1 MKKLVLSLI
10 VILSLSIGSFAL
22 SDVDG
27 HWAKPYIDDL
37 IAKQAISGYPDG
49 SFKPENTISTAEF
62 TKILVS
68 ALGYNMGN
76 AQHGHWA
83 SNYMDKAYDLDL
95 ILSRE
100 DEFENYD
107 AAITRGMMARMIRRA
122 MDERYDGIVKYIP
135 QIKDYN
141 DMYAP
146 NQDAVLIVYRAGI
159 VTGYPDGTFKDQ
171 NVATRAEATTMLA
184 RLLDKDL
191 RREPKL
197 LNLEVNYAAGVDLPS
212 GASFREK
219 GNRTD
224 SSYDFYVSMNI
235 IDPVEPQYRDI
246 EAYLPRWFD
255 QATINEIMA
264 IVKTKTSDIGPRI
277 EKKLYYKG
285 RPFLIT
291 AALNGAVI
299 SIKGYIEE

>member
-1 MKKLVLSLI
+1 MKKLLLSLVI
-10 VILSLSIGSFAL
+10 ILSLTISSFAL
-22 SDVDG
+22 SDITD

-49 SFKPENTISTAEF
+49 TFKPENTISTAEF

-83 SNYMDKAYDLDL
+83 SNYMAKAYDLDL

-100 DEFENYD
+100 DEFEDYD
-107 AAITRGMMARMIRRA
+107 AAITRGMMARMISRA

-146 NQDAVLIVYRAGI
+146 NKDAVLIVYRAGI

-171 NVATRAEATTMLA
+171 AVATRAEATTMLA

-197 LNLEVNYAAGVDLPS
+197 LNLEVDYTAGIETPS
-212 GASFREK
+212 GVSFIEK
-219 GNRTD
+219 GDRTD
-224 SSYDFYVSMNI
+224 SSYDFYVSLDI
-235 IDPVEPQYRDI
+235 LYPLEPQYRDV
-246 EAYLPRWFD
+246 EAFLPRWFD
-255 QATINEIMA
+255 QATIDEIMA
-264 IVKTKTSDIGPRI
+264 IVKSKTKREDGLDRY
-277 EKKLYYKG
+277 LYYQGKKFRVG
-285 RPFLIT
+285 SRPY
-291 AALNGAVI
+291 NYVI
-299 SIKGYIEE
+299 EIKGFMD